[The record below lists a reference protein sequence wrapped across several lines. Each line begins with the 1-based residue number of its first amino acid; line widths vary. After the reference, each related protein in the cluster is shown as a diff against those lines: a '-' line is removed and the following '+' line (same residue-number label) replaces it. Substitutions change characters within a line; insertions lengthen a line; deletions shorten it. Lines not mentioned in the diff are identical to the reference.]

1 MLKFYKK
8 CFNCSAEDFMK
19 KSFSF
24 LCSAILSL
32 LVFSCAEVRTSSVS
46 VKIPESVARAV
57 TEGTSDDTDFT
68 LVVKIS
74 GDYSLEKSFKIEK
87 SVLSSPQV
95 FTIED
100 LPVGAKISMEVS
112 LLQGSVAYYKTSE
125 AANLTLAAGENSANV
140 ELERV
145 TGKASIKNGELD
157 IFVDGSEIE
166 ITDETEVPTV
176 SFDKT
181 VVLYAYTDLPV
192 TSYIWTLNGTKILEQ
207 TEAERFDC
215 TFSQLDG
222 VFVGAENVI
231 SCMAVTDENLT
242 KISEFRFILTEEDSG
257 E

>member
-46 VKIPESVARAV
+46 VKIPESVARSV

-74 GDYSLEKSFKIEK
+74 GDYSLEKSFTIEK
-87 SVLSSPQV
+87 SALSSTQI

-100 LPVGAKISMEVS
+100 LPAGAKISMEVS
-112 LLQGSVAYYKTSE
+112 LLQGSVAYYKTAE
-125 AANLTLAAGENSANV
+125 AASLTLAAGENSANV

-145 TGKASIKNGELD
+145 TGSVDIKNGELD
-157 IFVDGSEIE
+157 LVVNGSV
-166 ITDETEVPTV
+166 ITDETTVHSV
-176 SFDKT
+176 SFDET
-181 VVLYAYTDLPV
+181 VKLYAYTNLSV
-192 TSYIWTLNGTKILEQ
+192 TSYIWSLNGTVFLEQ
-207 TEAERFDC
+207 TEAETFTC
-215 TFSQLDG
+215 TFNQLEG
-222 VFVGAENVI
+222 VLLNKENVI
-231 SCMAVTDENLT
+231 SCTAVTGENSI
-242 KISEFRFILTEEDSG
+242 KISEFRFKITEDETG